1 MSTIIKNTLLK
12 SFSSSSRSTS
22 VSGSPQFTTQ
32 CNYANNYYGDQVCVE
47 VKQVKPRVNLH
58 MSVQM

>member
-12 SFSSSSRSTS
+12 SFSSNGRSTS
-22 VSGSPQFTTQ
+22 VSGSQQIATQ

-47 VKQVKPRVNLH
+47 VRSSKP
-58 MSVQM
+58 